1 MVSLGRKRMVR
12 DAGAGYDPAFPP
24 PPPRGGVTVTV
35 WRFLV
40 WMLRVD
46 PWRTGATL
54 AMQLATGL
62 LPAVNVWIVRR
73 AFGDALGVFK
83 GALPVSNL
91 LGWLWIWAALT
102 LAQRLL
108 WPLISLVE
116 ERLRQEM
123 EDFAELRLQRKAAD
137 LRLEV
142 FERSDFHAILGR
154 AGEAARPGFFLNLM
168 HSFFSLP
175 RSAATLLALSVIVA
189 RWNPWLLVA
198 SIGVAVLAPAVEII
212 QSRARFFLGW
222 RQTAIERQRDYFDHL
237 LTDRDAAKEVRTF
250 DLTPWLLR
258 QWDGLYWTVADARHR
273 QERAQ
278 SLARAALRSLSTVG
292 MVAGLGL
299 AAWDVAAG
307 RLPAG
312 AFAAMLLALRGI
324 QSAAGGF
331 MSVFRFTGE
340 QVLRV
345 ADLFVYLDLGPE
357 EPGGGEAPP
366 GGHGCGDIQ
375 LEEVCFR
382 YPQGTEP
389 ALQGIDT
396 TIRSGERVALVGEN
410 GSGKTTLVKV
420 LTGLFR
426 PSDGRVL
433 LGGRDLWTM
442 DLAAVRDRQAAVF
455 QDHVHYAFTLGE
467 NVGYGRADRVDD
479 RGAIEVAAERG
490 GASEVARN
498 LPRGFDTPLTRLFDD
513 GTELSGGQ
521 WQRVAVSRGFM
532 RDTPL
537 IVLDEPT
544 ASLDPQAEAD
554 VFRRFAA
561 MAAGR
566 TAVLVSHR
574 LGSARLCDRILVL
587 RQGRLVEQGSHDALV
602 AAGGEY
608 ARLWALQAQWY
619 R

>member
-1 MVSLGRKRMVR
+1 MVR

-24 PPPRGGVTVTV
+24 PPPRGGVTVTM

-40 WMLRVD
+40 WMLQVD
-46 PWRTGATL
+46 PWRTVATL
-54 AMQLATGL
+54 VMHVTTGL
-62 LPAVNVWIVRR
+62 LPAASVWIVRR
-73 AFGDALGVFK
+73 AFGDALGVFT
-83 GALPVSNL
+83 GTVPASNL
-91 LGWLWIWAALT
+91 LRWLWIWAALT
-102 LAQRLL
+102 LAQHLL
-108 WPLISLVE
+108 SPVLDLLE

-123 EDFAELRLQRKAAD
+123 EDSAQLRLQRKAAQ

-168 HSFFSLP
+168 HGLFRLP
-175 RSAATLLALSVIVA
+175 QTAATLLALSVIVA
-189 RWNPWLLVA
+189 RWNPWLLLA
-198 SIGVAVLAPAVEII
+198 SLGVAVLAPAAEII
-212 QSRARFFLGW
+212 QSRARFFLEW
-222 RQTAIERQRDYFDHL
+222 QQTPIERQRDYFDQL

-250 DLTPWLLR
+250 DLTAWLLR
-258 QWDGLYWTVADARHR
+258 QWDRLYWTVADARYR
-273 QERAQ
+273 QERGQ
-278 SLARAALRSLSTVG
+278 SLARAAMRSLSTVG
-292 MVAGLGL
+292 MVAGLGV

-324 QSAAGGF
+324 QGAAGGF
-331 MSVFRFTGE
+331 MSVFQFTGE
-340 QVLRV
+340 RVLRV

-357 EPGGGEAPP
+357 EPTGGEAPP
-366 GGHGCGDIQ
+366 GDGLGGDIQ

-382 YPQGTEP
+382 YPQGTQP
-389 ALQGIDT
+389 ALHGIQA
-396 TIRSGERVALVGEN
+396 TIHAGERVALVGEN

-426 PSDGRVL
+426 PSEGRVL
-433 LGGRDLWTM
+433 LGGQDLWTM
-442 DLAAVRDRQAAVF
+442 DLATVRDRQAAVF
-455 QDHVHYAFTLGE
+455 QDHVHYAFTLAE
-467 NVGYGRADRVDD
+467 NVGYGRADRVGD
-479 RGAIEVAAERG
+479 RAAVELAAERG

-498 LPRGFDTPLTRLFDD
+498 LPRGFDTPLTRLFTD

-608 ARLWALQAQWY
+608 ARLWALQGQWY
-619 R
+619 Q